1 MIRLRVVPKRNFIFY
16 KFKNHNFLPKKI
28 PFCTAFKNRPETKI
42 DSGHAPNDPIN
53 ITTST
58 PTPGRMVTHLGGAA
72 HATHARHH
80 LMAKDSNP
88 KFEFLNDSA
97 WDRRNIE
104 AFYMK
109 QS

>member
-1 MIRLRVVPKRNFIFY
+1 MKIF
-16 KFKNHNFLPKKI
+16 
-28 PFCTAFKNRPETKI
+28 PFCTALKNRPETKI

-72 HATHARHH
+72 HATHVRHH

>member
-1 MIRLRVVPKRNFIFY
+1 MLVIRLRVVPKLNLSIFLLVTIILY
-16 KFKNHNFLPKKI
+16 QKNYQV
-28 PFCTAFKNRPETKI
+28 CTALKTRPETKI
-42 DSGHAPNDPIN
+42 DSGTVDMIN

-58 PTPGRMVTHLGGAA
+58 PTPGRSGTVTHTTHA
-72 HATHARHH
+72 HHMARHH

-109 QS
+109 HS

>member
-1 MIRLRVVPKRNFIFY
+1 MQNHMTKKVFRNS
-16 KFKNHNFLPKKI
+16 KLLHFLGVKSEI
-28 PFCTAFKNRPETKI
+28 YH
-42 DSGHAPNDPIN
+42 SGHAPNDPIN
-53 ITTST
+53 IATST
-58 PTPGRMVTHLGGAA
+58 PTPGHMVTKLGGAA